1 MSSALLL
8 RKLLIFLSLCSKT
21 VRHLADTVTQAPD
34 TPIIKKVAIRI
45 DCFRHACFLSNQAAL
60 AGHRSVPT
68 QSSSALRTGGTYCGA
83 AEVLVIARPNRQA
96 KHGRSASEL
105 ELAEMRSM
113 IQAPFGRENAAYLA
127 IPMMLAKIS
136 REPTDA

>member
-8 RKLLIFLSLCSKT
+8 RKLLIFLSSCSKT

-34 TPIIKKVAIRI
+34 TPIIKKAAIGV
-45 DCFRHACFLSNQAAL
+45 DCFRHACFLSNRQRLRA
-60 AGHRSVPT
+60 SF
-68 QSSSALRTGGTYCGA
+68 SSRLSSECVRTCDTYCGA
-83 AEVLVIARPNRQA
+83 AKVLVIARLNRQA
-96 KHGRSASEL
+96 EHDRSASEL

-113 IQAPFGRENAAYLA
+113 IQAPFGRENAANLA